1 MMKKTLFTIG
11 CILTALLIGGC
22 SSPPDT
28 PAQKQIENARENRPL
43 FNDFQKES
51 SKILESGG
59 LAAVGIA
66 QSKSLEIALSK
77 AKMNARRE
85 LAQMLETK
93 IESLQKSYAEETG
106 QAADAEILA
115 QFSSTAKAI
124 TSQQIRGSVAKELKY
139 ETGDKIITACALME
153 VTPKIILDQ
162 FQKQEQLYTRFRASK
177 AYEELDKEIQ
187 EYEAFKK
194 KQAGDLRAQ

>member
-1 MMKKTLFTIG
+1 MKNVLFLISI
-11 CILTALLIGGC
+11 ILTAGLLAGC
-22 SSPPDT
+22 STTPDT
-28 PAQKQIENARENRPL
+28 PAQQGIESAREQKPL
-43 FNDFQKES
+43 FDDFQKES
-51 SKILESGG
+51 AKIIEKGG

-93 IESLQKSYAEETG
+93 IESLQKSYTEETG
-106 QAADAEILA
+106 MAADAEILA

-124 TSQQIRGSVAKELKY
+124 TSQQIRGSAAKELKY
-139 ETGDKIITACALME
+139 ETSGSLVTACALME
-153 VTPKIILDQ
+153 INPKIILDQ

-187 EYEAFKK
+187 EYEAYKK
-194 KQAGDLRAQ
+194 EQMGAMTGE